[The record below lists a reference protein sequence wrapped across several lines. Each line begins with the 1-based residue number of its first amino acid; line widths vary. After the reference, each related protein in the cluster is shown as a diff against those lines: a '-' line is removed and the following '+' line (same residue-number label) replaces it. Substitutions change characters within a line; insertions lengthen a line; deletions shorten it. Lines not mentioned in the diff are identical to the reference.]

1 MNAQRVVFGETL
13 VELGSENPDMVV
25 LDADLANSV
34 RTDLFDQ
41 AYPERFFEMGIA
53 EQNMVGA
60 AAGMAH
66 TGLIPWLS
74 TFVVFLSHRAID
86 QIRMLVAQTNA
97 NVKIAGAYSGLL
109 AGRTGKSHQDIQ
121 DLAIFRAMPGLTVLA
136 PADDIECRAMMRWA
150 TEHKGP
156 VYLRLTRDPIPT
168 VFPADYRFEPG
179 KPCVLCR
186 GRDVALVSTGSE
198 TGRVLEAARLLRE
211 KGIEA
216 TVVHVGTIKPLDEQA
231 LVAAIG
237 EVPLVVTAEEHTVLA
252 GLGGLVAEVLS
263 THSPRRVVRIGVND
277 EFGESAPNDYLLD
290 HHGLSAE
297 KVAQRVMEI
306 GNRQ

>member
-13 VELGSENPDMVV
+13 TQLGAEHPEMVV
-25 LDADLANSV
+25 LDGDLANSV
-34 RTDLFDQ
+34 RTDMFDQ
-41 AYPERFFEMGIA
+41 AWPDRFFEMGIA
-53 EQNMVGA
+53 EQNMVGV

-86 QIRMLVAQTNA
+86 QIRMLVAQTEA

-136 PADDIECRAMMRWA
+136 PADDTECRAMMRWA
-150 TEHKGP
+150 TAHTGP

-168 VFPADYRFEPG
+168 VFSPDYRFELG
-179 KPCVLCR
+179 KPGVLRR
-186 GRDVALVSTGSE
+186 GNDVALVSTGSE
-198 TGRVLEAARLLRE
+198 TGRVLEAARLLDTQ
-211 KGIEA
+211 GIA
-216 TVVHVGTIKPLDEQA
+216 TTVVHVGSIKPLDEQA

-237 EVPLVVTAEEHTVLA
+237 DAKLVVTAEEHTVYG

-263 THSPRRVVRIGVND
+263 ARSPRRVVRIGVND
-277 EFGESAPNDYLLD
+277 EFGESAANDYLLD
-290 HHGLSAE
+290 RHGLSAP
-297 KVAQRVMEI
+297 KVAQRVAAEVE
-306 GNRQ
+306 R